1 MKPIPCTP
9 SDHPTDKRHHRTPCP
24 QMTLSG
30 GVQAQFYN
38 LDDKILATFDRH
50 LTQDVN
56 EFLFEQQEVDF
67 LTLDS
72 RQIYP
77 PGRAAKK

>member
-1 MKPIPCTP
+1 M
-9 SDHPTDKRHHRTPCP
+9 
-24 QMTLSG
+24 LVSG

-38 LDDKILATFDRH
+38 LDDKVLATFDRK
-50 LTQDVN
+50 LTQDTN
-56 EFLFEQQEVDF
+56 EFLLEQPEVDF

-77 PGRAAKK
+77 KGRTPKQ